1 MSMLATVS
9 KTDSPSDT
17 PPTRNSVYLVC
28 GDKRL
33 DLSRPCVM
41 GVLNVT
47 PDSFSDG
54 GRFQDI
60 GQALAH
66 AHRMIVEGAAIIDI
80 GGESTRPGSNP
91 VDVDEELRRVL
102 PLVRSLARKVSTPIS
117 VDTTKPQVMQAA
129 IDAGAGMIN
138 DVQALRTPGA
148 LDVVAASNAAVC
160 LMHMQGEPR
169 TMQLDPSY
177 QDVVCEVH
185 DFLRTRLDAC
195 LEAGMARDR
204 LAADPG
210 FGFGKTV
217 SHNLK
222 LLANLDRFLDLGVP
236 VLVGLSRKAMIGT
249 ITGRPVEQR
258 LHGSI
263 ALATI
268 AILKGARIIR
278 AHDVA
283 PAVDAVKITTAVLGG
298 GA

>member
-1 MSMLATVS
+1 MRLI
-9 KTDSPSDT
+9 
-17 PPTRNSVYLVC
+17 C
-28 GDKRL
+28 GDRTL
-33 DLSRPCVM
+33 DLIRPCVM
-41 GVLNVT
+41 GVINVT

-66 AHRMIVEGAAIIDI
+66 AHRMIDEGASIIDI

-91 VDVDEELRRVL
+91 VDVDEEMRRVL
-102 PLVRSLARKVSTPIS
+102 PLVRALAHKVGVPIS
-117 VDTTKPQVMQAA
+117 VDTTKPQVMHAA

-138 DVQALRTPGA
+138 DVLALRTPGA
-148 LDVVAASNAAVC
+148 LDAVATSNAAVC

-169 TMQLDPSY
+169 TMQIEPTY
-177 QDVVCEVH
+177 EDVVREVH
-185 DFLRTRLDAC
+185 EFLRARLDAC
-195 LEAGMARDR
+195 LAAGIARER
-204 LAADPG
+204 LVADPG
-210 FGFGKTV
+210 FGFGKSV
-217 SHNLK
+217 SHNLR

-236 VLVGLSRKAMIGT
+236 LLAGLSRKAMIGT

>member
-1 MSMLATVS
+1 MHLI
-9 KTDSPSDT
+9 
-17 PPTRNSVYLVC
+17 C
-28 GDKRL
+28 GDKTL

-54 GRFQDI
+54 GRFHDI

-66 AHRMIVEGAAIIDI
+66 AHRMIDEGAAIIDI

-102 PLVRSLARKVSTPIS
+102 PLVRSLAHKVSVPIS
-117 VDTTKPQVMQAA
+117 VDTTKPQVMQAV

-138 DVQALRTPGA
+138 DILALRTRGA
-148 LDVVAASNAAVC
+148 LEAVADSKVAAC
-160 LMHMQGEPR
+160 LMHIQGEPR
-169 TMQLDPSY
+169 TMQFGPRY
-177 QDVVCEVH
+177 QDVVREVH
-185 DFLRTRLDAC
+185 EFLRERLDAC
-195 LEAGMARDR
+195 EAAGIGRDR
-204 LAADPG
+204 LVIDPG
-210 FGFGKTV
+210 FGFGKALP
-217 SHNLK
+217 HNLS
-222 LLANLDRFLDLGVP
+222 LLSNLDRFLDLDVP
-236 VLVGLSRKAMIGT
+236 VLAGLSRKSMIGT
-249 ITGRPVEQR
+249 ITGRPFDQR

-283 PAVDAVKITTAVLGG
+283 PAVDAVKIATAVIGG
-298 GA
+298 GPQ